1 MVKSGGIFFTKDNVM
16 EEFACERRNTCDHDQ
31 RSFKAYLARWMGA
44 TIKLAPHTA
53 DILLPRLQA
62 SAKAAAQQCSGPDNK
77 CGLRWVDHEK
87 HDGSH
92 GLGEQLAAME
102 VFQVNLVE
110 KAAGFANNE
119 TGTSQGNPA
128 GGSEATEEI
137 TPLSDITVGDKVGAG
152 FVTTAVL
159 LGILG
164 AAWWLLKT

>member
-1 MVKSGGIFFTKDNVM
+1 MKEV
-16 EEFACERRNTCDHDQ
+16 ACEDIDTCDEDQ

-44 TIKLAPHTA
+44 TMALAPHT
-53 DILLPRLQA
+53 DETLRPRLEA
-62 SAKAAAQQCSGPDNK
+62 SAKAAAEQCSGPDNK
-77 CGLRWVDHEK
+77 CGLRWTRHED

-102 VFQVNLVE
+102 VFQVNLIPE
-110 KAAGFANNE
+110 TGFVNNE
-119 TGTSQGNPA
+119 TGTSKGNPSA
-128 GGSEATEEI
+128 GSGPSESF
-137 TPLSDITVGDKVGAG
+137 TPLSDISTGDKVGAG